1 MINYFTKTIVS
12 NKNCYYSQVL
22 NCKWFQ
28 KNLTNCDLEKLNFSI
43 FGADINSFGRRY
55 EKKRSYIF
63 ERCFKLYFSVDAQT
77 EIQILK

>member
-12 NKNCYYSQVL
+12 KKNCYSRLVL

-28 KNLTNCDLEKLNFSI
+28 KNSTDCDLEKLNFSI

-55 EKKRSYIF
+55 EKREVIF
-63 ERCFKLYFSVDAQT
+63 LSVVLNCTLVWMPKLKFKS
-77 EIQILK
+77 